1 MLIYRSTIIDR
12 PGFAVKEFRIGE
24 KSGQGVEES
33 GYPLMVALQEVS
45 GRDQG
50 QGGAGLLVGEKAQR
64 VIFPGGNDRL
74 VCYHVELKS
83 RAIRGSVRSS
93 YYGGRTY

>member
-1 MLIYRSTIIDR
+1 MIYLFMLIYRSTIIDR

-50 QGGAGLLVGEKAQR
+50 QGGAGLLVGGEGGR
-64 VIFPGGNDRL
+64 GRFPGGETTAS
-74 VCYHVELKS
+74 C
-83 RAIRGSVRSS
+83 AITLS
-93 YYGGRTY
+93 